1 MRNQLWR
8 ASYQPQEIGD
18 VQQEKDR
25 TEDRSFWNPMRDW
38 QWQRGG
44 SSCTDE
50 LRAAGQVRREALKDS
65 ATETTGRSPTLQ
77 H

>member
-1 MRNQLWR
+1 M
-8 ASYQPQEIGD
+8 ASYQLQEIGD

-25 TEDRSFWNPMRDW
+25 TEDRSLWNPMHDW

-50 LRAAGQVRREALKDS
+50 LRAAGQVRREPLKDN
-65 ATETTGRSPTLQ
+65 ATETIALK
-77 H
+77 